1 MWCKCKCYLNTGL
14 TCHTRGSKSSSSS
27 KYLFSKSHVG
37 GGAEMWRY
45 PLTLLQ
51 GSNTPHTAS
60 QHSNEDA
67 RLSPRSPLTV
77 NRPMGLFGV
86 TLHPYSHYSL
96 IETHPLGRKHTHKH
110 RQIYRKLHHLPKHRI
125 PLPEKAVSSK
135 KRGSINNGSV

>member
-1 MWCKCKCYLNTGL
+1 M
-14 TCHTRGSKSSSSS
+14 R
-27 KYLFSKSHVG
+27 
-37 GGAEMWRY
+37 RY

-51 GSNTPHTAS
+51 GSNTPRTAS

-67 RLSPRSPLTV
+67 RLSPLIV

-86 TLHPYSHYSL
+86 TLHPFSHYSL

-110 RQIYRKLHHLPKHRI
+110 GQIYRKLHHLPKHRI
-125 PLPEKAVSSK
+125 PLPETAVSSK